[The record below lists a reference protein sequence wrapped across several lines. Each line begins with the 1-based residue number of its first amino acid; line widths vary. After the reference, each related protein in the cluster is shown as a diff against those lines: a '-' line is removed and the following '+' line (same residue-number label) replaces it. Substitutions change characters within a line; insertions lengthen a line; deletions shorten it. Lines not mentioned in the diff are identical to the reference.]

1 MYIKLISN
9 YMKTYSK
16 PTLIALFILLT
27 GCQSA
32 YYGALEKVGIHKRD
46 VLVSRVEKAKDSQQ
60 EAKEQFKTALEKFKS
75 ITQFDGGN
83 LETVY
88 NNLNDEYE
96 ESKELAGDIRS
107 HISDIENVS
116 DAMFEEW
123 EAELDQYT
131 NQSLRR
137 KSAQQLANTKRQYNK
152 LIKTMKNAEKSM
164 DPVLNIFKDQ
174 VLYLKHN
181 LNARAIASLKGEIS
195 TIESNVSRLIKQM
208 NSSIDE
214 ADRFIQSL
222 NNR

>member
-1 MYIKLISN
+1 
-9 YMKTYSK
+9 MKTYSK

>member
-1 MYIKLISN
+1 
-9 YMKTYSK
+9 MKIYSRSS
-16 PTLIALFILLT
+16 TIILFFFLT
-27 GCQSA
+27 ACQSA

-46 VLVSRVEKAKDSQQ
+46 VLVTRVEKAKDSQQ

-75 ITQFDGGN
+75 VTQFDGGD
-83 LETVY
+83 LEATY
-88 NNLNDEYE
+88 NSLNDEYE
-96 ESKELAGDIRS
+96 DSKELADDIRS

-116 DAMFEEW
+116 DAMFDEW
-123 EAELDQYT
+123 DTELDQYT

-137 KSAQQLANTKRQYNK
+137 KSAQQLASTKRQYNK

-208 NSSIDE
+208 NTSIDE
-214 ADRFIQSL
+214 ADRFIQSI
-222 NNR
+222 NNK